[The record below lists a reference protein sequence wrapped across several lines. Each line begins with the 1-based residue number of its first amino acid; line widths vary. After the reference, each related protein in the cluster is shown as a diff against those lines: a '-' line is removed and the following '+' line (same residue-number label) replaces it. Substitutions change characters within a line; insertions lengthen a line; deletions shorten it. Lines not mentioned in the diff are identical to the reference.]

1 MAQRRLK
8 GARQNFAEGMEAARE
23 SRRDIDYVKGK
34 TA

>member
-8 GARQNFAEGMEAARE
+8 GARQNFAEGMQAARE
-23 SRRDIDYVKGK
+23 SRRDIDYIKSK